1 MGGVEAGHTPRC
13 GPAEVSRCGSQPL
26 STSATA
32 FGQPRSLNGQQGTN
46 AKNLHLNCCLPVYS
60 TVVLLLTAR
69 QPSSACM
76 QQSQPGT
83 QHLGAL
89 DVGEGDRVRDPLPG
103 LTLEE
108 GLRTM
113 TAPSSE
119 SAPELAA
126 RQPAAERI
134 TVALISKAAED
145 LKILQVRT
153 RLSKTDVVNRAIT
166 LYEFIDAQLRAGQ
179 DLLIRDRR
187 SGEILTVRILLRP
200 GLASCL
206 SGLYRPTPDRVSRVQ
221 RHDHGKAVRRLLIT
235 CTTDATLKSYRDK
248 IRSHRLQHP
257 FVTRRPACRR
267 WVQQARD
274 RGVDDTDQAEHR
286 IVRNQGQSPQARA
299 KPSALPARGQR
310 RRLCP
315 KRRSGPQG
323 ASSSVSRATG

>member
-1 MGGVEAGHTPRC
+1 
-13 GPAEVSRCGSQPL
+13 
-26 STSATA
+26 
-32 FGQPRSLNGQQGTN
+32 
-46 AKNLHLNCCLPVYS
+46 
-60 TVVLLLTAR
+60 
-69 QPSSACM
+69 
-76 QQSQPGT
+76 
-83 QHLGAL
+83 
-89 DVGEGDRVRDPLPG
+89 VRDPLPG

-257 FVTRRPACRR
+257 FVTGRPACRR

-274 RGVDDTDQAEHR
+274 RGVDEQIRPSIGSYETRGSRRRQERSRRRGPRGGSADGFVQNGDQAPRGRHR
-286 IVRNQGQSPQARA
+286 PFRE
-299 KPSALPARGQR
+299 LPVDHQRG
-310 RRLCP
+310 
-315 KRRSGPQG
+315 S
-323 ASSSVSRATG
+323 